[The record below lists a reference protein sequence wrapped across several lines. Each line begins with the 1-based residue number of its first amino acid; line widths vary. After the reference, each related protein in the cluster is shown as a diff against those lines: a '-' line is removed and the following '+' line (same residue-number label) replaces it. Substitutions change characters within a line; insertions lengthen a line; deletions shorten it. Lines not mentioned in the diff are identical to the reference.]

1 MSGDGMGEMDARRF
15 EELSA
20 YHDGEL
26 SGLARWRFERRL
38 RREPGLRRELA
49 ALSRLSALVRE
60 SEPRAPAPDL
70 WDRIAAHL
78 PAVDA
83 RRREAEAGAG
93 WGWGWGWRPLG
104 AVAAA
109 AALAAVVVYSAWEAQ
124 GPQAGAVRWMD
135 SGGRSVMVLE
145 EPDMTV
151 IWMLDDAAEGAARG
165 GSGEVA

>member
-1 MSGDGMGEMDARRF
+1 
-15 EELSA
+15 
-20 YHDGEL
+20 
-26 SGLARWRFERRL
+26 
-38 RREPGLRRELA
+38 
-49 ALSRLSALVRE
+49 
-60 SEPRAPAPDL
+60 
-70 WDRIAAHL
+70 
-78 PAVDA
+78 
-83 RRREAEAGAG
+83 
-93 WGWGWGWRPLG
+93 
-104 AVAAA
+104 VAAA